1 MKANL
6 RQHMKMNF
14 LSVTHPACKARG
26 NWRGHRTVIHWMRK
40 TADKKE
46 KETNRRGGAAATA
59 AAAQLPYIYINI
71 KVRAVV
77 FIDL

>member
-1 MKANL
+1 
-6 RQHMKMNF
+6 
-14 LSVTHPACKARG
+14 
-26 NWRGHRTVIHWMRK
+26 MRK

-46 KETNRRGGAAATA
+46 KETNRRGGAAV

>member
-1 MKANL
+1 
-6 RQHMKMNF
+6 
-14 LSVTHPACKARG
+14 
-26 NWRGHRTVIHWMRK
+26 MRK